1 MGLLKTGEKGGNGMN
16 PIKWLSISDRHTKMY
31 LDRSLAP
38 LGLNS
43 SQHMYVLK
51 ICETPGVTQDQF
63 IHFFY
68 LHPSNVTRT
77 LSALEKAGF
86 LRRERNP
93 EDQRTCRLFPTR
105 RALEARPQ
113 ILSLLRRWQ
122 EQVMEPFSPEER
134 EVFLTLLQ
142 RLGAQAVSLA
152 ETGNAP
158 PPPV

>member
-1 MGLLKTGEKGGNGMN
+1 MN
-16 PIKWLSISDRHTKMY
+16 LIKWLSISDRHTKMY

-38 LGLNS
+38 LCLNS

-93 EDQRTCRLFPTR
+93 EDQRTCRLFPPGGPWRPGPRSSPCCAGGRSRSWNPFPR
-105 RALEARPQ
+105 RSGRY
-113 ILSLLRRWQ
+113 
-122 EQVMEPFSPEER
+122 F
-134 EVFLTLLQ
+134 
-142 RLGAQAVSLA
+142 
-152 ETGNAP
+152 
-158 PPPV
+158 